1 MMTRTERASRK
12 IAEEN
17 VSRSLVHVIIPPG
30 RQPQYRT
37 LAAERTSSECRY
49 RTPSIIYTQ
58 THRHI
63 RTHLSYTYTHTYVMY
78 YIFIHML
85 YILYIL

>member
-1 MMTRTERASRK
+1 MTRTERASRK
-12 IAEEN
+12 IIEEN

-49 RTPSIIYTQ
+49 RIPSIIYTQ
-58 THRHI
+58 THRTHTH
-63 RTHLSYTYTHTYVMY
+63 THLTQTLTRIHT
-78 YIFIHML
+78 
-85 YILYIL
+85 